1 MDLLAP
7 YVAIE
12 RKEPQVAGFV
22 RSGDIQRTLTVRS
35 ILKWIL
41 VTTESS
47 N

>member
-1 MDLLAP
+1 MGLLAP
-7 YVAIE
+7 CVAVE
-12 RKEPQVAGFV
+12 RKEPQVADFF

-41 VTTESS
+41 VTSESS